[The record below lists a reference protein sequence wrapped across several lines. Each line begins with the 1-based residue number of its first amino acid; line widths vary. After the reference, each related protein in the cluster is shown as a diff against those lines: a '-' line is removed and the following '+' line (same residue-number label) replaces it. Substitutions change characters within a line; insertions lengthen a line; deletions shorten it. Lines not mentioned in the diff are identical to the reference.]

1 MIVTQLIFTYRKVLI
16 RSSLSNNLARVFVL
30 FLEQRVPVREG
41 FVLDPVDVPVE
52 VVVVVQ
58 AELGGDGSEL
68 GDRHEAEQ
76 GAVLLGNLGSI

>member
-1 MIVTQLIFTYRKVLI
+1 VIVTQLIFTYRKVLI
-16 RSSLSNNLARVFVL
+16 RSSLSNNLARFFAL

-52 VVVVVQ
+52 VVVVVE

-68 GDRHEAEQ
+68 SDRHEAEQ